1 MNTWKLSDKTN
12 IFTMNY
18 ENNRKHKYILSI
30 RKLKQDYLA
39 LLSTSIFLPKACSK
53 SSNVPTIKF

>member
-18 ENNRKHKYILSI
+18 ENNRKHNCILNI
-30 RKLKQDYLA
+30 RKLKQDYFLA
-39 LLSTSIFLPKACSK
+39 LST
-53 SSNVPTIKF
+53 